1 MSQNIAA
8 SQTLSPP
15 YGGFWRRFWALLL
28 DSFIASIPPAVICIP
43 LLMLPVAQIGAA
55 PEGQE
60 PSLRPFIMLL
70 AVYVLWCVLSCI
82 CMWLYFA
89 LLESGKHQATWG
101 KRLLG
106 IKVVGCQGER
116 ISFARATGR
125 YFSKIL
131 SYMICYIGFIM
142 MPFTNRKR
150 ALHDMIAGTYVVK
163 SSFTQGDPLPPTPR
177 RIGWLIATIILLAA
191 GYIGLIVLAI
201 AADRQQAKTAARA
214 AAAQLYAIHNDN
226 ENWPELPGTE
236 DMDFWQEEDG
246 TLYGLFYDE
255 SGDSYLL
262 ALPAGEHTVCC
273 AGENELECNY
283 IGLPPC
289 T

>member
-1 MSQNIAA
+1 MSQEYMDA
-8 SQTLSPP
+8 SQTLIPP

-43 LLMLPVAQIGAA
+43 LLMLPIAQIGAA

-106 IKVVGCQGER
+106 IKVVGSQGER

-163 SSFTQGDPLPPTPR
+163 SSFKQGDP
-177 RIGWLIATIILLAA
+177 LIATIILLAA

-214 AAAQLYAIHNDN
+214 AATQLYAIHNDN

-289 T
+289 I

>member
-1 MSQNIAA
+1 MSQDNMDVT
-8 SQTLSPP
+8 TLTPP

-101 KRLLG
+101 KRLFG
-106 IKVVGCQGER
+106 IKVVDCHGKR

-125 YFSKIL
+125 YFSKML

-142 MPFTNRKR
+142 MPFTNRKC

-163 SSFTQGDPLPPTPR
+163 SSFKEGDPLPPTPR
-177 RIGWLIATIILLAA
+177 HIGWLIMTIILLAG
-191 GYIGLIVLAI
+191 GYIALIALAI
-201 AADRQQAKTAARA
+201 VADRHQATTAAEA

-226 ENWPELPGTE
+226 KNWPELPGTE
-236 DMDFWQEEDG
+236 EMDFFQDEKDSLYASFQDNDG
-246 TLYGLFYDE
+246 DE
-255 SGDSYLL
+255 YLL
-262 ALPAGEHTVCC
+262 SIPAGENSVCC
-273 AGENELECNY
+273 VAESESECVY
-283 IGLPPC
+283 IGFPRC
-289 T
+289 R